1 MIFLSKS
8 AQVISSLGVFLMPEI
23 EFKISKFNFSTLQ
36 KIFQVSLSLK
46 LIQNNMPFSSFGLS
60 PALLKVLADQNYIQP
75 YPIQKEAIPAI
86 LNRKDVLGIAQTGS
100 GKTASYVLPILSNL
114 QGNPGTK
121 NRHAKVLVLVPT
133 RELAVQVR
141 DVFILFGSE
150 LPERIKTLAVFGGV
164 SINPQMIGLQGVQ
177 ILVATP
183 GRLLELVDSKSVH
196 LSEIDTLVLDEADKM
211 LSLGFQE
218 EMKRIF
224 SLLPEKRQNLL
235 FSATLSD
242 KLSGINQIILH
253 KPVVIKTEPEKEN
266 IDLIEQ
272 TGYLVTLEK
281 KGPLLRYLIKKEE
294 MKQVLIFTSST
305 FQADNVA
312 DKLCKN
318 GIDAIAIHSKKS
330 QGARTEALR
339 EFKTG
344 ELRVLV
350 TTDLLARGIDIEFL
364 PYVINY
370 ELPRSP
376 KDYIHRIG
384 RTGRAENP
392 GEAISFVT
400 PEDQHHFRIIQ
411 KKMGKWITMVD
422 SANLDIMKHP

>member
-1 MIFLSKS
+1 MS
-8 AQVISSLGVFLMPEI
+8 
-23 EFKISKFNFSTLQ
+23 
-36 KIFQVSLSLK
+36 
-46 LIQNNMPFSSFGLS
+46 FSSFGLS
-60 PALLKVLADQNYIQP
+60 PALVKVLAAQHYEQP

-86 LNRKDVLGIAQTGS
+86 LQRKDVLGIAQTGS
-100 GKTASYVLPILSNL
+100 GKTAGYVLPILSNL
-114 QGNPGTK
+114 QENTMVK
-121 NRHAKVLVLVPT
+121 NRHARVLVLVPT

-141 DVFILFGSE
+141 EVFILLGSE
-150 LPERIKTLAVFGGV
+150 LPERVKTLAVFGGV

-177 ILVATP
+177 VLVATP
-183 GRLLELVDSKSVH
+183 GRLLELVESNAVH
-196 LSEIDTLVLDEADKM
+196 LSEIETLVLDEADKM
-211 LSLGFQE
+211 LNLGFRE
-218 EMKRIF
+218 EMNRIF
-224 SLLPEKRQNLL
+224 TLLPQKRQNLL
-235 FSATLSD
+235 FSATLSPEVAN
-242 KLSGINQIILH
+242 INQIILH
-253 KPVVIKTEPEKEN
+253 EAVVVKIEPEKEQ

-272 TGYLVTLEK
+272 TGYFVTLEK
-281 KGPLLRYLIKKEE
+281 KGPLLRYLIKKNGL
-294 MKQVLIFTSST
+294 QRVLVFTSST

-318 GIDAIAIHSKKS
+318 GIDAVSIHSKKS

-344 ELRVLV
+344 KLRVLV

-364 PYVINY
+364 PCVVNY

-384 RTGRAENP
+384 RTGRAESM

-411 KKMGKWITMVD
+411 KKMGKWVTMID
-422 SANLDIMKHP
+422 SQNLDLKGF